1 MAIGILPMELRKID
15 LPSCPISN
23 LDWPSQNIPK
33 VNTVGELGP
42 EDQIVVYPN
51 SGIFYKARPK
61 LACKV
66 SLVFTEPKA
75 IHAKYYRTLGL
86 IRNRFHR
93 VICRYPEYAKTH
105 SNVLLMQVIE
115 TWVSDEAINNSVVK
129 TKSCSLIAS
138 AKKNLEGHRLRH
150 RIADWCQEHSP
161 TIELLGKAYQPF
173 EKKEDGLAPYH
184 HSIIIENNQ
193 EKEYYTE
200 KLLDCMLCNTMPIY
214 WGCPNIGEYFDT
226 KGLIICETE
235 AELKQAILNIDQ
247 ALSEEQKQAMTK
259 NKAIALKLSKLN
271 QRIVDLLY
279 NDQHNNP

>member
-1 MAIGILPMELRKID
+1 MAIGILPMELRKVD

-86 IRNRFHR
+86 IRHRFHR
-93 VICRYPEYAKTH
+93 VICRYPEYAKKNT
-105 SNVLLMQVIE
+105 NVLLMQVIE
-115 TWVSDEAINNSVVK
+115 TWVSDEAINISMVK

-150 RIADWCQEHSP
+150 RIANWCQEHSP
-161 TIELLGKAYQPF
+161 TVELLGKAYKAF
-173 EKKEDGLAPYH
+173 EKKEDGLAPYS

-193 EKEYYTE
+193 EKEYTE
-200 KLLDCMLCNTMPIY
+200 KLLDCMLCDTMPIY
-214 WGCPNIGEYFDT
+214 WGCPNIAEYFNAN
-226 KGLIICETE
+226 GLVICETE
-235 AELKQAILNIDQ
+235 TELKQAILNIDQ
-247 ALSEEQKQAMTK
+247 TLSEEQKQAMAQ
-259 NKAIALKLSKLN
+259 NKAIAFKLSKLN
-271 QRIVDLLY
+271 QRIVDLLK
-279 NDQHNNP
+279 NDQLNNA

>member
-86 IRNRFHR
+86 IRHRFHR

-138 AKKNLEGHRLRH
+138 AKKNLEGPRHRH